1 MSLYAHICETIETK
15 DVVEGWWRKRTIDL
29 EVAGKKITLG
39 DGSTG
44 RVISLT
50 RGYNFPTL
58 ESLDHLL
65 HLSYFAQLSDSSMYF
80 IVVIGSTT
88 DITPSNIKSVL

>member
-1 MSLYAHICETIETK
+1 MTE
-15 DVVEGWWRKRTIDL
+15 RTTDL

-39 DGSTG
+39 DGSTA

-65 HLSYFAQLSDSSMYF
+65 HLSYFAQISDIAM
-80 IVVIGSTT
+80 
-88 DITPSNIKSVL
+88 

>member
-1 MSLYAHICETIETK
+1 MTERA
-15 DVVEGWWRKRTIDL
+15 IDL
-29 EVAGKKITLG
+29 EVAGEKITLG

-44 RVISLT
+44 PVISLT

-65 HLSYFAQLSDSSMYF
+65 HLSDIAQLSDSSMYF
-80 IVVIGSTT
+80 IVVIGSTA
-88 DITPSNIKSVL
+88 DITPSNIKNIL